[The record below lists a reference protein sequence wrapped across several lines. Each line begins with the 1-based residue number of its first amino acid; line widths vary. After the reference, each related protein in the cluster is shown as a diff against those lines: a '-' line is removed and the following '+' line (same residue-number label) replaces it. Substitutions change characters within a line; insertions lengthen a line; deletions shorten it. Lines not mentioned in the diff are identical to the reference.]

1 MIPTFHVQRSCRNS
15 LLALALG
22 ASSAVAAPG
31 DLDLSFG
38 QDGVM
43 LVSRG
48 GGAEHFSAALTLP
61 DGSVLA
67 AGALYHRDPAQAPT
81 RGYDMSLVKVRPD
94 GQLDPDWGIDGLAQI
109 DNGQDG
115 DAAFALA
122 RQPDGKLLVAGRI
135 ESGAYSDFGLAR
147 LHPDGSLDQGFGE
160 ILGDARRGFVRINIG
175 PGPFFND
182 EARAVAL
189 QSDGRIVLA
198 GIGFAQDGGFN
209 YQRFALARFS
219 AQGELDVSFG
229 DAGTVIAPATQFQVA
244 EYLTG
249 IATRRDGSL
258 PGDAITVVGYVFARS
273 TGLIRR
279 YLPDGQPDL
288 NFGENGT
295 LRLTETVQNG
305 VRRGMTS
312 VAAAAWQDDGK
323 LVVVGT
329 GGDRGFVFQ
338 RFHADG
344 TLDTGFGQQGR
355 TLVKFSP
362 TVEYDEPAA
371 LVLQPNGKILAA
383 GYASM
388 RYGEAARS
396 KDFAVVRLLPDGSP
410 DPQFGDGQGRSTYP
424 LSIGTDEAFAIA
436 VDGTGQLLV
445 AGAAIE
451 DGHQG
456 GGGSRRGAFLRLHG
470 DADLFRSGFE

>member
-1 MIPTFHVQRSCRNS
+1 MIRIFPSLRLCRTS

-22 ASSAVAAPG
+22 AGSALAAPG
-31 DLDLSFG
+31 DLDLRFG

-48 GGAEHFSAALTLP
+48 GGNEHFSAALTLP
-61 DGSVLA
+61 DGGVVA
-67 AGALYHRDPAQAPT
+67 AGAIYHRDPSQAAM
-81 RGYDMSLVKVRPD
+81 RGYDMSLVKVLPD
-94 GQLDPDWGIDGLAQI
+94 GQLDPDWGIDGLTQI

-115 DAAFALA
+115 DGAYALA

-135 ESGAYSDFGLAR
+135 ETNAYSDFGLAR
-147 LHPDGSLDQGFGE
+147 LHADGKLDTSFGE
-160 ILGDARRGFVRINIG
+160 IAGDARRGFVRINIG
-175 PGPFFND
+175 PNAFLND

-198 GIGFAQDGGFN
+198 GVGFAQDGNFL

-219 AQGELDVSFG
+219 AQGELDTSFG

-244 EYLTG
+244 EYVTG

-279 YLPDGQPDL
+279 YLPDGQPDPA
-288 NFGENGT
+288 FGENGT

-305 VRRGMTS
+305 VRSGMTS
-312 VAAAAWQDDGK
+312 VAAAVWQDDGK
-323 LVVVGT
+323 LLVLGT

-338 RFHADG
+338 RFHANG
-344 TLDTGFGQQGR
+344 SLDTSFGQQGR

-388 RYGEAARS
+388 RYGDGPRS

-436 VDGTGQLLV
+436 VDGTGQLVV

-451 DGHQG
+451 DGYQG
-456 GGGSRRGAFLRLHG
+456 GGGARRGAFLRLHG
-470 DADLFRSGFE
+470 DPDLFRSGFE